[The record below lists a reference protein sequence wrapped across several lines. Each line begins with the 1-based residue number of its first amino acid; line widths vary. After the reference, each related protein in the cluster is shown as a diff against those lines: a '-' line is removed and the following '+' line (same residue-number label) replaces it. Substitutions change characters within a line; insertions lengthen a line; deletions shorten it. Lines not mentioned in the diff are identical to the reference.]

1 MLQACVESILAQPD
15 VDVRVLVMDDAS
27 TDSTEYIG
35 RRLAAGDSRVEY
47 RRHAVNRGHI
57 ATYNEALALV
67 TGDYCM
73 VLSADDLLT
82 PGALIRATRVMDVHP
97 EVGLCYGRD
106 ITFQYAPPVA
116 TQGSGRYCGHRIIR
130 YLEFLGQSCRL
141 GHTPIQAPTAVV
153 RTGLHRM
160 IGNYD
165 PALPH
170 SADTEIWL
178 RMAAHSDVCEL
189 DADQAFRRL
198 HAQNMSLLY
207 TPIRRLEQQRQ
218 AFAAHF
224 ARYRDSRP
232 AVAPLEAIVQ
242 RTIAEA
248 AMWSAARAF
257 DAGETAV
264 CETFLA
270 FASDTCPE
278 VEASQPWRRLRWK
291 RRLGSALWRRLAPIR
306 SIARA
311 GAAAQ

>member
-1 MLQACVESILAQPD
+1 
-15 VDVRVLVMDDAS
+15 
-27 TDSTEYIG
+27 
-35 RRLAAGDSRVEY
+35 
-47 RRHAVNRGHI
+47 
-57 ATYNEALALV
+57 
-67 TGDYCM
+67 M

-270 FASDTCPE
+270 FASETCPE
-278 VEASQPWRRLRWK
+278 VKASQPWRRLRWK